1 MEELIRVTQLPII
14 EERLRDVKAAWEQA
28 AADNMALVCTSETI
42 GSVKAA
48 RADMTKQFERLEA
61 LRKSA
66 KAQYMERWTAFEAT
80 YKECIAEPY
89 KRADAA
95 LKAKIDETE
104 SAIKTECEQRCR
116 EYFAELCAVHGVD
129 FVKYESMHLKI
140 DMTAAKQKT
149 PRRLFDQMSEWVS
162 AVACGMDK
170 IDQESEPDDRDEI
183 MAEYKQCLDVGEAV
197 LRVQDRKNRIKAEQQ
212 AAAEREER
220 RRAEQE
226 AEAKVE
232 AAIAASSPPVE
243 VKADPLLTVAFK
255 ATATREKLIA
265 LREFMKT
272 EEIRYE

>member
-61 LRKSA
+61 LRKTA

-149 PRRLFDQMSEWVS
+149 PRKLFDQMSEWVS

-170 IDQESEPDDRDEI
+170 IDQESDPDDRDEI
-183 MAEYKQCLDVGEAV
+183 MAEYKRCLDVGEAI
-197 LRVQDRKNRIKAEQQ
+197 LRVQDRHKRVAQERGE
-212 AAAEREER
+212 AAKREER
-220 RRAEQE
+220 RTVE
-226 AEAKVE
+226 AATVAKVE
-232 AAIAASSPPVE
+232 AALPLTAPQEVE
-243 VKADPLLTVAFK
+243 AEPLLTVSFK

-265 LREFMKT
+265 LREFMKS
-272 EEIRYE
+272 EGIKYE